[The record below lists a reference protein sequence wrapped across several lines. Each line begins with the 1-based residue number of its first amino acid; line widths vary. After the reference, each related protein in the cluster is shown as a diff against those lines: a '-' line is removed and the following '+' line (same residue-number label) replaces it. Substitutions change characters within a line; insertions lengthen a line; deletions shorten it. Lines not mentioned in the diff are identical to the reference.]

1 LKLIEGA
8 RQWWRMWSQRIN
20 ALGLLILSYI
30 AIDPVSVLVVW
41 NMMPPEVRARAPVT
55 LVASIGAILFGLS
68 MLARMVR
75 QPKLEKSD
83 GG

>member
-1 LKLIEGA
+1 VKLIEEA

-20 ALGLLILSYI
+20 AFGLLILSYI

-41 NMMPPEVRARAPVT
+41 NMMPPEVRTRAPIT
-55 LVASIGAILFGLS
+55 LVASIGAVLFGLA

-83 GG
+83 GN